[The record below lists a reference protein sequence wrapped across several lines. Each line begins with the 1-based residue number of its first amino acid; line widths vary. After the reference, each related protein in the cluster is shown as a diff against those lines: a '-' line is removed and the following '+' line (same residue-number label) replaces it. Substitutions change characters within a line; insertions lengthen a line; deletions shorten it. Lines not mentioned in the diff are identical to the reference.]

1 MQNNDV
7 SSMIRGIG
15 AAVPERILTNADLA
29 KIVDTS
35 DQWIQERTGMK
46 VRHIVDDKVQNSD
59 LSAQAA
65 KKALDDAQMTAEEI
79 DTIIVATVTGDV
91 TFPATACYV
100 QEKIGAVNAAAF
112 DISAACSGFLFGL
125 NIADGF
131 IASGKS
137 KNVLIIGCEVLS
149 RILDWKDRTTCI
161 LFGDA
166 AGAAVLGPAN
176 GDGRG
181 VLGTFIKTDGRL
193 AQLLWMPGG
202 GTRFP
207 AEVALSENLNNIK
220 MKGQEVFK
228 AAVTAMG
235 DAAVHILEKTG
246 LTPDE
251 IDLLIPHQA
260 NIRIINATARRLKMP
275 IEKVFINVQDYGNT
289 SSASIPLAL
298 AEARQKGILK
308 EGDVCLMVTFGG
320 GFTWGSAAVRF

>member
-1 MQNNDV
+1 MQNNAV

-125 NIADGF
+125 SIADGF

-166 AGAAVLGPAN
+166 AGAAVVGPAN

-235 DAAVHILEKTG
+235 DAAVHILGKTG

-275 IEKVFINVQDYGNT
+275 IEKVFVNVQDYGNT

>member
-228 AAVTAMG
+228 AAVAAMG
-235 DAAVHILEKTG
+235 DAAVHILKKTG

-275 IEKVFINVQDYGNT
+275 LEKVFVNVQDYGNT

>member
-1 MQNNDV
+1 MQNKTV
-7 SSMIRGIG
+7 SSMICGIG

-29 KIVDTS
+29 KMVDTT
-35 DQWIQERTGMK
+35 DQWIHERTGMK

-91 TFPATACYV
+91 RFPATACYV

-125 NIADGF
+125 RIADAF

-137 KNVLIIGCEVLS
+137 KNVLIIGCEILS
-149 RILDWKDRTTCI
+149 RIVDWKDRATCV

-166 AGAAVLGPAN
+166 AGAAIVGPAN
-176 GDGRG
+176 NDGRG

-193 AQLLWMPGG
+193 TQLLWAPGG

-207 AEVALSENLNNIK
+207 AEVALSENMNSIK

-235 DAAVHILEKTG
+235 DAAVHILEETG
-246 LTPDE
+246 ITPDE

-260 NIRIINATARRLKMP
+260 NVRIINATARRLKMP
-275 IEKVFINVQDYGNT
+275 MEKVFVNVQDYGNT
-289 SSASIPLAL
+289 SAASIPLAL
-298 AEARQKGILK
+298 TEARQKGILK
-308 EGDVCLMVTFGG
+308 DGDICVMVAFGG
-320 GFTWGSAAVRF
+320 GFTWASAAVRF

>member
-1 MQNNDV
+1 MQNNTV

-125 NIADGF
+125 SIADGF

-166 AGAAVLGPAN
+166 AGAAVVGPAN

-207 AEVALSENLNNIK
+207 PEVALSENLNNIK

-246 LTPDE
+246 ITPDE

-275 IEKVFINVQDYGNT
+275 IEKVFVNVQDYGNT